1 MRELV
6 ALSNSRDILRL
17 LESFSGDDLNAAFRR
32 AAKRVASES
41 GGREGLLGAVNPARD
56 VLKVAS

>member
-1 MRELV
+1 MRELG
-6 ALSNSRDILRL
+6 ALVELAEHPRLPETFSR
-17 LESFSGDDLNAAFRR
+17 DDLNAAFRR

-41 GGREGLLGAVNPARD
+41 GGREGLLRAVNPARD